1 MKAGLKR
8 FKERGEEVVT
18 KELSQ
23 LHFRDT
29 FEPINPND
37 LNEEERLQVLESRL
51 FLKEKR
57 DTTVKG
63 QMVAGGNKQRGTIDE
78 QDASFPTAV
87 LEQYNSQLSLTL
99 KKDATWQSSTFPMH
113 LSRPDS
119 KTKKTKLLCA
129 YMGNLTN

>member
-99 KKDATWQSSTFPMH
+99 KKDAT
-113 LSRPDS
+113 
-119 KTKKTKLLCA
+119 
-129 YMGNLTN
+129 